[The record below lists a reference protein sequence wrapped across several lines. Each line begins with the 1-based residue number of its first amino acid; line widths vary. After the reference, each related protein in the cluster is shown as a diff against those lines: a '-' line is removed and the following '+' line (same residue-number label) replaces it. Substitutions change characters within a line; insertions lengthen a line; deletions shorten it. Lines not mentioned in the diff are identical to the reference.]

1 MPPGGGTPRTRAPRG
16 AAERQVL
23 EAVEDL
29 LGAGASFTSL
39 GVGQIADHAGVAR
52 SSFYLHF
59 SDKNALLIRVAEAA
73 TNVLLDIAEDWITD
87 RTADLETLRPT
98 VRLMVAE
105 NRKHAPLLAALA
117 EVAAYDAEVAEFWQ
131 ARIGRYIGLVKA
143 RLQADKRA
151 GLAPKSL
158 DPGVTASFIVWGT
171 ERVVSLGVAGD
182 PTGAGDRRLADGVAD
197 SIWRLMRSAP

>member
-1 MPPGGGTPRTRAPRG
+1 MPPGRGTPRTRAPRG
-16 AAERQVL
+16 AVEGQVL

-29 LGAGASFTSL
+29 LATGASFTSL

-59 SDKNALLIRVAEAA
+59 SDKNQLLIRIAEAA
-73 TNVLLDIAEDWITD
+73 TNPLLDIAEDWITD
-87 RTADLETLRPT
+87 RSADIETLRPT
-98 VRLMVAE
+98 IREMVAE

-131 ARIGRYIGLVKA
+131 SRLQGYIDLVKQ

-151 GLAPKSL
+151 GLAPPAL
-158 DPGVTASFIVWGT
+158 DPAVTASFIVWGT

-182 PTGAGDRRLADGVAD
+182 PSGAGDKRLADGVAD